1 MMKRILSII
10 TLLFFSTAL
19 CAQKNT
25 VSELAAIDK
34 KALQLPDSASLSTQS
49 IANYISANFKTDKEK
64 SRAIF
69 TWLATNIAYDI
80 DNMFALNFYESDS
93 AKINKALKTRK
104 GICENYAALFH
115 DICKKSGI
123 KSFVI
128 EGYTKQNGF
137 TDYMPHSWCAAL
149 IEGTWYMFD
158 PTWGSGY
165 ISNKKFIRQVNNLY
179 YKTNPAVLIRSHMP
193 FDPLWQFL
201 YYPIT
206 NQQFYEGKTAE
217 NKSKPYFNFI
227 DSISTYEKQVL
238 VEQLSSSAIRIEKN
252 GLNNALLFDRL
263 QHIKI
268 EIENYRQNK
277 MVTLY
282 NSAAVDFNEGINAY
296 NYYIEY
302 WNKQFTPIKPDN
314 EIQLMLDSAD
324 IIFKSAKEKLRQ
336 INNPRNDMIA
346 LMAQLTRSIDN
357 AIVQLKEQQQWL
369 TEYFNKPKQKRK
381 AMFFEKHTTL
391 FGKPIN

>member
-1 MMKRILSII
+1 MKRILSII

-19 CAQKNT
+19 SAQKNT
-25 VSELAAIDK
+25 VNELAAIDK

-69 TWLATNIAYDI
+69 IWLATNIEYDI

-137 TDYMPHSWCAAL
+137 TDYMPHSWCVAL

-206 NQQFYEGKTAE
+206 NQEFYEGKTAE

-227 DSISTYEKQVL
+227 DSISAYEKQEV

-296 NYYIEY
+296 NNYIQY
-302 WNKQFTPIKPDN
+302 WNKQFTPLKPDN

-324 IIFKSAKEKLRQ
+324 IIFKSAKEKLSQ

-346 LMAQLTRSIDN
+346 LIAQLTRSIDN
-357 AIVQLKEQQQWL
+357 SIVQLKEQQQWL